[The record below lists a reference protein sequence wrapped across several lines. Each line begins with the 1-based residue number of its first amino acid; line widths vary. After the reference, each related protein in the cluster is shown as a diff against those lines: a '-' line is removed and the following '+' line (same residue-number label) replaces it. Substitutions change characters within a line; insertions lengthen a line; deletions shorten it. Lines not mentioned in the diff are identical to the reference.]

1 MISAEITKEEEDQEH
16 KKIKKK
22 YPKKL
27 RITTEK
33 RQPQLQETC
42 GRPVKGQLGY
52 NLPSHP
58 TSHSVA
64 RREACQPPGQSI
76 RVVREQNLERLMLG
90 LRKRFSKD
98 EHKLL

>member
-33 RQPQLQETC
+33 T
-42 GRPVKGQLGY
+42 G
-52 NLPSHP
+52 N
-58 TSHSVA
+58 HSCRKPA
-64 RREACQPPGQSI
+64 DAQS
-76 RVVREQNLERLMLG
+76 
-90 LRKRFSKD
+90 KAS
-98 EHKLL
+98 